1 MKWSVAGL
9 VLVGLIASASAAVFV
24 AAMRNGGLSQ
34 LWNSKDESPDVTVLV
49 AAKDIPAMEIID
61 ESCVEQKTVEKK
73 VVGESFY
80 TDAVEVINRVLTVP
94 MRKGEILT
102 QAKIAPKDA
111 SWKFASLL
119 EDGTR
124 AVSISLNDSGAL
136 YGLVY
141 PGSLVDVVGT
151 FKSSSSVGGMGD
163 TVSITVLQ
171 AVPVIGVQDETV
183 VTQEKEAEA
192 GGDGKGGAAKPA
204 IGTSRNRWIVTLM
217 VTPEQAKSVALVMK
231 AGELSLALRNP
242 SDKSIPI
249 ERGPVSLQELIR
261 SPGGSGNAGPGALAA
276 LLERMR
282 ALEGEKKPES
292 AARPGVRSLRA
303 PSVEEDSSNRWVIQI
318 LRGSATSTVSLKLPG
333 AGEVEEESASPD
345 ASHAGGIVQ

>member
-34 LWNSKDESPDVTVLV
+34 LWNPKEESPDVTVLV
-49 AAKDIPAMEIID
+49 AAKDMAAMETLD
-61 ESCVEQKTVEKK
+61 ESCVEKKTVEKK
-73 VVGESFY
+73 VAGESFY
-80 TDAVEVINRVLTVP
+80 TDPVEVINRVLTVP

-102 QAKIAPKDA
+102 QAKLAPKDS

-119 EDGTR
+119 EEGTR

-151 FKSSSSVGGMGD
+151 FKASSSVGGMGD

-183 VTQEKEAEA
+183 VTREKEAEG
-192 GGDGKGGAAKPA
+192 GGDGKGGAAKA
-204 IGTSRNRWIVTLM
+204 SITTSRNRWIVTVM
-217 VTPEQAKSVALVMK
+217 VTPEQAKSLALVMK

-242 SDKSIPI
+242 SDKTIPI
-249 ERGPVSLQELIR
+249 ERGPISLQELIR
-261 SPGGSGNAGPGALAA
+261 SPGGSGSAGPGALAA
-276 LLERMR
+276 LLEKVR
-282 ALEGEKKPES
+282 ALEGEKRPDR

-303 PSVEEDSSNRWVIQI
+303 PSAEEEPGNRWVIQI
-318 LRGSATSTVSLKLPG
+318 LRGSASSTVSLKLPG
-333 AGEVEEESASPD
+333 GGEVEAGPASPE
-345 ASHAGGIVQ
+345 AIGAGGIQQ